1 MNERARPAGASSAT
15 SNTYHSNQRGQSAI
29 SFGTITASLV
39 KNKNPNKVEVARE
52 KILETHLLESIPI
65 FKHLLST
72 ITVTVL
78 PNAME
83 WIGRERENLESH
95 VFDDVSYCPKPPSIV
110 HRENRGVNY

>member
-1 MNERARPAGASSAT
+1 LNERARPAGASSAT

-52 KILETHLLESIPI
+52 KILETH
-65 FKHLLST
+65 FTGKHSDIQAFAT

-110 HRENRGVNY
+110 HRENRGVN